1 MVLLLSM
8 ECFYLCVSIDEI
20 LWCDH
25 NAIEMKPLQQSFHMV
40 LFVFYYVVPT
50 FLSVDE
56 IL

>member
-1 MVLLLSM
+1 M

-40 LFVFYYVVPT
+40 LFGFYYVVPT